1 MKKFLV
7 LVTALMITASAY
19 AQIEAPVKW
28 SYAAKRTSATE
39 AVVFLKAT
47 IQTGWHIYSL
57 NVKPGGPIKTS
68 FTFEKSKD
76 FTLTGKTTEPTPLK
90 KFEKTFKMNVT
101 YFEKEVVFQQKI
113 KLKSANATKVTG
125 KLEYEVCNNL
135 KCVLPPEVNFS
146 IPVAKL

>member
-1 MKKFLV
+1 MKKLLALTAALV
-7 LVTALMITASAY
+7 LTISVY

-47 IQTGWHIYSL
+47 IQAGWHIYSL
-57 NVKPGGPIKTS
+57 NVKEGGPIKTS

-76 FTLTGKTTEPTPLK
+76 FTLAGKTTEPKPLAK
-90 KFEKTFKMNVT
+90 YEKSFKMNVT
-101 YFEKEVVFQQKI
+101 YFEKEVIFQQKI
-113 KLKSANATKVTG
+113 KLKSANATTVKG

-135 KCVLPPEVNFS
+135 KCLPPEEVSFS
-146 IPVAKL
+146 IPVAK